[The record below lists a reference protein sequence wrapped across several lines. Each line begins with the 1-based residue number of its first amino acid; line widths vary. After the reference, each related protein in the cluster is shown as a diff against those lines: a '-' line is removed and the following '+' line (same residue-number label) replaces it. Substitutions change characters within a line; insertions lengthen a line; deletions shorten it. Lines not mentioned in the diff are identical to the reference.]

1 MEKHN
6 DSFINCNFSLYLE
19 LLFIVLT
26 LLINFMYVIVCRE
39 QAGADVLCSAVCQE
53 LAVIYDQP
61 FELYSND
68 YDACDLDPLSP

>member
-1 MEKHN
+1 
-6 DSFINCNFSLYLE
+6 
-19 LLFIVLT
+19 
-26 LLINFMYVIVCRE
+26 MYVIVCRE